1 MRIRSIKQV
10 LLIKKLDTKPFIHKH
25 THMSTRNVL
34 LATRPL
40 VPPWDEA
47 SKNFAYFL
55 AKSVTGA
62 DLTVLTTEE
71 KLAGLPDTVTQE
83 PIFSSS
89 QFSFGAKLRLIRYFF
104 DHRGDFDITHYLFTP
119 AKRNTFILKNLTHP
133 TKGKTIQTVATLR
146 SDLYS
151 EKDLKDLLFADK
163 IIVYTD
169 RSKKRLE
176 HLGFTNVERIYP
188 GIDLDLYAP
197 MPKDPVL
204 LEEFHFSER
213 DFIVMYNGEYVRLG
227 ATDLLVESLM
237 HHFNTYPDSNLRFI
251 FGCRIKN
258 DADRKKKQE
267 VMQALDAADLLP
279 KIAFTDTVY
288 DMPALYNLA
297 DVIVFPVTDMKGKF
311 DVPLAIIE
319 PYACEKSV
327 ILSDLP
333 EFAEFSN
340 PDISL
345 TVKRGSNEEFLK
357 ALHTL
362 ERNPDERKRLGK
374 NARAFVEQN
383 FDLKDTAKRYGDL
396 YASL

>member
-1 MRIRSIKQV
+1 MPLV
-10 LLIKKLDTKPFIHKH
+10 KKPNTKPFIHKN
-25 THMSTRNVL
+25 TLMSTKTVL
-34 LATRPL
+34 LATRPI

-62 DLTVLTTEE
+62 DLTVLTTEK

-83 PIFSSS
+83 PIFSSPH
-89 QFSFGAKLRLIRYFF
+89 FNFGAKLRLIRYFF
-104 DHRGDFDITHYLFTP
+104 DHRGNFDITHYLFTP
-119 AKRNTFILKNLTHP
+119 AKQNTFILKNIARP
-133 TKGKTIQTVATLR
+133 KKGKTIQTVATLR
-146 SDLYS
+146 DDLYS
-151 EKDLKDLLFADK
+151 EKDLKNLLFADA

-169 RSKKRLE
+169 RSKQRLE
-176 HLGFTNVERIYP
+176 ELGFTNVRRIYP
-188 GIDLDLYAP
+188 GIDLDLYKP
-197 MPKDPVL
+197 MQKDRML
-204 LEEFHFSER
+204 LEEFHFSKD
-213 DFIVMYNGEYVRLG
+213 DFVVMYNGEYVRLG

-251 FGCRIKN
+251 FGCRVKN

-267 VMQALDAADLLP
+267 VMEALDAADLLP
-279 KIAFTDTVY
+279 NVAFTDTVY

-297 DVIVFPVTDMKGKF
+297 DTIVFPVTNMKGKF

-319 PYACEKSV
+319 AYACGKPV

-333 EFAEFSN
+333 EFEEFSN

-345 TVKRGSNEEFLK
+345 TVKRGSNEDFLK

-362 ERNPDERKRLGK
+362 ERNPDERKRLGA
-374 NARAFVEQN
+374 NARVFVERN
-383 FDLKDTAKRYGDL
+383 FDLKDTAKHYGEL